1 MWILRTMFAGFM
13 GVDLFLTGATSGML
27 CSGLLTCTFLPKIGV
42 KKAKKQKKKK
52 KSVKWKVGR
61 RKESC
66 FKRLYQARKTL
77 KTVFSSLFK
86 ISKNARSKDASSQAL
101 IKK

>member
-42 KKAKKQKKKK
+42 KKAKKKKKVSEMEGWEK
-52 KSVKWKVGR
+52 K
-61 RKESC
+61 RK
-66 FKRLYQARKTL
+66 
-77 KTVFSSLFK
+77 LF
-86 ISKNARSKDASSQAL
+86 
-101 IKK
+101 